1 MPGLCLQR
9 RGALPILDPMA
20 LTNTQF
26 SALYKISLS
35 IGSGPDLERMAS
47 RALSAYRQELGCD
60 VAAVLL
66 NSPSAAAETPAFE
79 ALTVVPGNGDTSILY
94 RRAVAKLPVRRHEC
108 SAEEFV
114 QQLPFVYGVAAAG
127 EYAVMEL
134 PGQGVLILCRTR
146 GRFQADVLR
155 ALQPINRNFAGAIA
169 AGINRNKLVNSLP
182 ISIVETD
189 DRGRINYFNQQ
200 AGQVLQCNR
209 TSAAAELHINDIIV
223 GDIWSQVHDR
233 LKGQSIPAQI
243 ISGSEARVVRRDG
256 SRFPALIYVD
266 VLLRDD
272 STRYYRFVLVDIT
285 ERLEAENIVSNMN
298 RILEER
304 VEQRTRELNE
314 TIDQLKAAQK
324 QLVQSEKMASIGQL
338 AAGVAHEINNPTGFV
353 LSNLGTLKEYARV
366 LKQLALKLE
375 EAAKAPSEKVPQLLQ
390 EGRGIAEENELQY
403 IMNDLD
409 ALLDETEEGAVRIR
423 DIVRDLR
430 NFSRPEGEGFTE
442 HNLNEI
448 VESAL
453 KLVWNKLKYKCS
465 VEKQL
470 GELPP
475 IHCNRNQIEQVLVNL
490 MLNAADAVEAD
501 GRIVLRTAQSA
512 SGGVLFSIED
522 NGAGIPEE
530 HLSRLFDPFFTTKE
544 VGKGTGLGLSI
555 SHGIIEMHNG
565 TINVDSSPGEGTRF
579 TVELPQVEAKEAAI

>member
-1 MPGLCLQR
+1 
-9 RGALPILDPMA
+9 
-20 LTNTQF
+20 
-26 SALYKISLS
+26 
-35 IGSGPDLERMAS
+35 MAS
-47 RALSAYRQELGCD
+47 RALAAYRRELGCD

-66 NSPSAAAETPAFE
+66 NSQSAAADAPAFE
-79 ALTVVPGNGDTSILY
+79 PLAVVAGDGGASRLY
-94 RRAVAKLPVRRHEC
+94 RRAVAKLPVRSHDG
-108 SAEEFV
+108 SAEKFV
-114 QQLPFVYGVAAAG
+114 QRLPFVYAVAAAG
-127 EYAVMEL
+127 EYAVMQL

-146 GRFQADVLR
+146 GRFQAEVLR
-155 ALQPINRNFAGAIA
+155 ALQPLNRNFAGAIA
-169 AGINRNKLVNSLP
+169 AGINQNKLVSSLP

-189 DRGRINYFNQQ
+189 SHGRISYVNQQ
-200 AGQVLQCNR
+200 AGQVLRCGR
-209 TSAAAELHINDIIV
+209 TSEAVDLHINDIIV
-223 GDIWSQVHDR
+223 GDIWSQVHGR

-243 ISGSEARVVRRDG
+243 ISGSEARVIRRDG

-272 STRYYRFVLVDIT
+272 RTRYCRFVLVDIT

-353 LSNLGTLKEYARV
+353 LSNLGTLKEYAMV

-375 EAAKAPSEKVPQLLQ
+375 EAAKAPPAKVPQLLQ
-390 EGRGIAEENELQY
+390 DGRKIAEENELQY

-409 ALLDETEEGAVRIR
+409 ALLDETQEGAVRIR

-442 HNLNEI
+442 NNLNEI

-470 GELPP
+470 GELPTVF
-475 IHCNRNQIEQVLVNL
+475 CNRNQIEQVLVNL
-490 MLNAADAVEAD
+490 MLNAADAVEAG
-501 GRIVLRTAQSA
+501 GRIVLRTVHPAG
-512 SGGVLFSIED
+512 GGVLFSIED
-522 NGAGIPEE
+522 NGAGISAE
-530 HLSRLFDPFFTTKE
+530 HLNRLFDPFFTTKD

-565 TINVDSSPGEGTRF
+565 SINVDSSLGEGTRF
-579 TVELPQVEAKEAAI
+579 TVELPLVEAKEAAI